1 MEASSSSS
9 VAVSIILVIIVTLG
23 WRILN
28 WVWFKPKTLERF
40 LRQQGLAGNPYRFFH
55 GDLKESVAMIKQARS
70 QPFDFSQHLA
80 LRVAPF
86 LLQILNNYGKNSFI
100 WIGPIPRVNITNPV
114 HIKEV
119 FTKINEFQKVK
130 MLPQFNVLIPGLVS
144 YEGDKWAKHRKII
157 NPAFHQEKLK
167 LMLPVFYQCCNEM
180 IEKWEKLITTKES
193 CELDVWSYLQNLSRD
208 CISRAAFGSNH
219 EQGKRIFQLLKE
231 LSILIMQAAQTV
243 YIPGWRFLPTKANQ
257 RIKEIDREIQ
267 ASLKSMIS
275 KRENA
280 MKAREATNDDLLG
293 LLIESNLRET
303 KERLSIQDVIDECKL
318 FYFAGQET
326 TSVLLVWTMI
336 LLSKYPH
343 WQAQAREEVLQVFGG
358 KKPEFDGLNHLKVML
373 QVTMILY
380 EVLRLYPVGIAF
392 TRTVSEE
399 TRLGDLILPAGVQ
412 IALPIILVQQDPE
425 LWGKDAAEFKPE
437 RFCEGVSK
445 ATKNQVSFFPFGWG
459 HRICIGQNFALLEAK
474 MAVAIILQ
482 HFSFQ
487 LSPSYSHAPHSI
499 ITIQPE
505 HGAQLI
511 LRKL

>member
-1 MEASSSSS
+1 
-9 VAVSIILVIIVTLG
+9 
-23 WRILN
+23 
-28 WVWFKPKTLERF
+28 
-40 LRQQGLAGNPYRFFH
+40 
-55 GDLKESVAMIKQARS
+55 
-70 QPFDFSQHLA
+70 
-80 LRVAPF
+80 
-86 LLQILNNYGKNSFI
+86 
-100 WIGPIPRVNITNPV
+100 
-114 HIKEV
+114 
-119 FTKINEFQKVK
+119 

-193 CELDVWSYLQNLSRD
+193 CELDVCSYLQNLSRD

-326 TSVLLVWTMI
+326 TQYCL
-336 LLSKYPH
+336 
-343 WQAQAREEVLQVFGG
+343 FG
-358 KKPEFDGLNHLKVML
+358 P
-373 QVTMILY
+373 
-380 EVLRLYPVGIAF
+380 
-392 TRTVSEE
+392 
-399 TRLGDLILPAGVQ
+399 
-412 IALPIILVQQDPE
+412 
-425 LWGKDAAEFKPE
+425 
-437 RFCEGVSK
+437 
-445 ATKNQVSFFPFGWG
+445 
-459 HRICIGQNFALLEAK
+459 
-474 MAVAIILQ
+474 
-482 HFSFQ
+482 
-487 LSPSYSHAPHSI
+487 
-499 ITIQPE
+499 
-505 HGAQLI
+505 
-511 LRKL
+511 